1 MNTPSPIRHYNG
13 IFTDTHN
20 WDKFEHRAGDVF
32 ICVPPKSGTTWMQSI
47 CGLLIFGNP
56 DAEIAYP
63 ELSPW
68 IEFRLSSKSIETRLA
83 QLSAQTH
90 QRYIKSHSPLDGIP
104 YFEDCTYLVAHRHP
118 LDVHFSMWH
127 HVQNMNLDQIDHLY
141 TDDTAAN
148 FNAFLTN
155 SIEAEGLDQP
165 SLELITHHLKTARA
179 MAHLP
184 NVHMF
189 HYDTMSNDLHGQM
202 QRVATAIGV
211 SHPPEIFEKL
221 VGKATFKS
229 MKANALRTAPGVK
242 GGLYKDP
249 SAFFNSGQGRKW
261 ESKLNDAQIADYNAK
276 IAALLSAEDI
286 RYLEAGLE

>member
-1 MNTPSPIRHYNG
+1 MNTPSPIRHYSG

-20 WDKFEHRAGDVF
+20 WDKFGHRSGDIF

-56 DAEIAYP
+56 EAEIAYP

-90 QRYIKSHSPLDGIP
+90 QRYIKSHSPLDGVP
-104 YFEDCTYLVAHRHP
+104 YFEDCTYLIGHRHP

-148 FNAFLTN
+148 FSAFLTN
-155 SIEAEGLDQP
+155 NIEAEGLDQP
-165 SLELITHHLKTARA
+165 SLELIAHHLKTARA

-202 QRVATAIGV
+202 QRVAAAIGA
-211 SHPPEIFEKL
+211 SHPPETFKKL
-221 VGKATFKS
+221 VAKATFKS
-229 MKANALRTAPGVK
+229 MKENAHRTAPGVK

-249 SAFFNSGQGRKW
+249 SAFFNSGKGRKW
-261 ESKLNDAQIADYNAK
+261 ENKLNEEQIAAYNAK
-276 IAALLSAEDI
+276 ITALLSVEDV
-286 RYLEAGLE
+286 RYLETGLE